1 MAQVLFNAAEGVTND
16 WLTYIENEA
25 RALSQSDEFTIN
37 SYADRELLN
46 PEVQAYLQH
55 EFSLGDQGQEDGFAK
70 AHALESASGFA
81 LSFDQNKALAGKAS
95 LFGFW
100 RRLKE
105 KVRKV
110 FCFVVGGVID
120 EEGDLDWK
128 EIIKL
133 VLVAL
138 LPVFAG
144 GIPAIILPI
153 IIALIAS
160 LMKYGYASVCPA

>member
-1 MAQVLFNAAEGVTND
+1 MAQVLFNTAEALTND

-55 EFSLGDQGQEDGFAK
+55 EFSPE

-100 RRLKE
+100 RSLKE

>member
-1 MAQVLFNAAEGVTND
+1 M
-16 WLTYIENEA
+16 TYIEQEA
-25 RALSQSDEFTIN
+25 KSLSQSDEFTIN
-37 SYADRELLN
+37 GYADRELLN
-46 PEVQAYLQH
+46 PEVQAYLQS
-55 EFSLGDQGQEDGFAK
+55 EFVTGDYEQEDDFAK
-70 AHALESASGFA
+70 AVAASEFA
-81 LSFDQNKALAGKAS
+81 LSFDQDKALASKVA

-100 RRLKE
+100 RKLKE

-110 FCFVVGGVID
+110 FCLAIGGIIN
-120 EEGDLDWK
+120 EGELDWK

-144 GIPAIILPI
+144 GIPAIVLPI

-160 LMKYGYASVCPA
+160 LMKFGYGKVCPVA